1 MAKAPAKKSAKTP
14 AKSGAKAAMKP
25 RKPLK
30 PDADGVVRLSGG
42 NPQIAKG
49 HGDEVVQ
56 AFIKAMPGWT
66 RGVGADIDRVI
77 SRVVPKVAKAV
88 KWNTPLY
95 GFGDGTWFLAFHV
108 YARYV
113 KVSFFRGAEMTPP
126 PPVASKVKHVR
137 YVHIGEGEFNEK
149 QFADWV
155 KQASKLPGDKM

>member
-1 MAKAPAKKSAKTP
+1 MTRAPAKKA
-14 AKSGAKAAMKP
+14 AKSAGKAPMKP

-42 NPQIAKG
+42 NPQVAKG
-49 HGDEVVQ
+49 HGEAVVQ

-77 SRVVPKVAKAV
+77 SRVVPKAAKAV
-88 KWNTPLY
+88 KWNSPMY
-95 GFGDGTWFLAFHV
+95 GFGVGTWFLSFHV

-137 YVHIGEGEFNEK
+137 YLHVGEGEFDEK
-149 QFADWV
+149 QFSDWV
-155 KQASKLPGDKM
+155 RQASKLPGEKM

>member
-1 MAKAPAKKSAKTP
+1 MAKAPAKKP
-14 AKSGAKAAMKP
+14 AKAPTKP

-42 NPQIAKG
+42 NPQVAKG

-66 RGVGADIDRVI
+66 RGIGADIDRVV
-77 SRVVPKVAKAV
+77 SRVVPKAAKAV

-113 KVSFFRGAEMTPP
+113 KVSFFRGAEMMPP
-126 PPVASKVKHVR
+126 PPIASKVKHVR
-137 YVHIGEGEFNEK
+137 YLHIGEGEFNEK
-149 QFADWV
+149 QFSDWV

>member
-1 MAKAPAKKSAKTP
+1 MAKAPAKKSGKSTAKSAAKTP
-14 AKSGAKAAMKP
+14 MKP

-49 HGDEVVQ
+49 DGDEVVQ
-56 AFIKAMPGWT
+56 AFIKAMPDWT
-66 RGVGADIDRVI
+66 REIGAGIDRVI
-77 SRVVPKVAKAV
+77 SRVMPKVAKAV
-88 KWNTPLY
+88 KWNTPMY

-108 YARYV
+108 YAKYV

-137 YVHIGEGEFNEK
+137 YLHIGEGEFNEK

>member
-1 MAKAPAKKSAKTP
+1 MAKTP
-14 AKSGAKAAMKP
+14 AKTSAAKKATMKK

-49 HGDEVVQ
+49 DGDAVVQ

-66 RGVGADIDRVI
+66 KEIGAKIDKVV
-77 SRVVPKVAKAV
+77 SRVVPKAAKAV

-108 YARYV
+108 YAKYV
-113 KVSFFRGAEMTPP
+113 KVSFFRGAEMTPMP
-126 PPVASKVKHVR
+126 PEGSKVKHVR
-137 YVHIGEGEFNEK
+137 YLHIGEGEFDEK

-155 KQASKLPGDKM
+155 KQASKLPGEKM

>member
-1 MAKAPAKKSAKTP
+1 MAKAPAKKSAKAP
-14 AKSGAKAAMKP
+14 AKSAMKA
-25 RKPLK
+25 RKQLK

-49 HGDEVVQ
+49 HGDDVVQ

-77 SRVVPKVAKAV
+77 TRVMPKVAKAV

-108 YARYV
+108 YAKYV
-113 KVSFFRGAEMTPP
+113 KVSFFRGTEMTPL

-137 YVHIGEGEFNEK
+137 YLHIGEGEFDEK
-149 QFADWV
+149 QFASWV
-155 KQASKLPGDKM
+155 KQASKLPGEKM

>member
-1 MAKAPAKKSAKTP
+1 MEKK
-14 AKSGAKAAMKP
+14 GAKARSNGAKTTMDKT

-49 HGDEVVQ
+49 EGDGPVQ
-56 AFIKAMPGWT
+56 AYIAAMPGWT
-66 RGVGADIDRVI
+66 KAIGAEMDATIM
-77 SRVVPKVAKAV
+77 RVVPKAAKAV

-108 YARYV
+108 FAKYI
-113 KVSFFRGAEMTPP
+113 KVTFFKGELLAPMPAET
-126 PPVASKVKHVR
+126 SKVKGVR
-137 YVHIGEGEFNEK
+137 YLHIREGAFEAK

-155 KQASKLPGDKM
+155 RQASKLPGEKM